1 VPDGCIDAY
10 ITTSPPLLRPFSA
23 IFKTRLSF
31 RITSNMGVKTSDGGV
46 PTYWGTSGRRLQM
59 LITTVAITDF
69 LLFGYDQ
76 GVMSGI
82 ISSPAFVERF
92 PEVEQ
97 DKTFQ
102 TWEGFIVSIYAV
114 GCFFGACFILQLGDW
129 LGRRKSIF
137 IGAWVMIIGV
147 IIQITAMPAA
157 RGVPGQSVGATA
169 QFIVGRFLTGI
180 GNGIN
185 TSTVPTYQAECSKS
199 HNRGKL
205 ICIEG
210 SCVAIGT
217 LIAYWIDF
225 GCLYGPPELTWR
237 FPIAFQLVFA
247 MIVLGVTLGLPE
259 SPRWLMTKD
268 RIEESR
274 VILASLAD
282 KPVEDEEVS
291 LQLNV
296 ISDAIRASGI
306 DGHSTP
312 FKVLFT
318 GGKTQH
324 LRRLLLG
331 AGSQMMQQLSGCN
344 AVIYYFPILFQSA
357 LGTTHTLALLLGG
370 INMIVYSLAATSSWY
385 YVERIGRRKLFL
397 IGTVGQCL
405 SMLLT
410 MACLIPGDPQS
421 AKGAAVGLFTYI
433 AFFGATWLPL
443 PWLYPAE
450 INPLRTRAKANALST
465 TSNWIWNFFIVMI
478 TPVLIAS
485 INWGTYLFFAVLN
498 AIFIPIL
505 YFLYPETAGR
515 SLEEIDLIFA
525 KGFMENMNYVK
536 AAQQLPKIADNEV
549 DQRARELGFVSS
561 DDESPMGKDR
571 MSRDVEK
578 AEGLN
583 TNPGGLAA

>member
-1 VPDGCIDAY
+1 MYQCLYNHQSSSA
-10 ITTSPPLLRPFSA
+10 PPFLRDLQ
-23 IFKTRLSF
+23 TRLSF

-59 LITTVAITDF
+59 LISTVAITDF

-282 KPVEDEEVS
+282 KPVDDEEVS
-291 LQLNV
+291 MQLNV
-296 ISDAIRASGI
+296 ISDAIRASGG

-485 INWGTYLFFAVLN
+485 INWGTYLFFGVLN
-498 AIFIPIL
+498 ALFIPIL

-536 AAQQLPKIADNEV
+536 AAQQLPKIADGEV

>member
-1 VPDGCIDAY
+1 
-10 ITTSPPLLRPFSA
+10 
-23 IFKTRLSF
+23 
-31 RITSNMGVKTSDGGV
+31 
-46 PTYWGTSGRRLQM
+46 
-59 LITTVAITDF
+59 
-69 LLFGYDQ
+69 
-76 GVMSGI
+76 
-82 ISSPAFVERF
+82 
-92 PEVEQ
+92 
-97 DKTFQ
+97 
-102 TWEGFIVSIYAV
+102 
-114 GCFFGACFILQLGDW
+114 
-129 LGRRKSIF
+129 
-137 IGAWVMIIGV
+137 VMIIGV

-282 KPVEDEEVS
+282 KPVDDEEVS
-291 LQLNV
+291 MQLNV
-296 ISDAIRASGI
+296 ISDAIRASGG

-485 INWGTYLFFAVLN
+485 INWGTYLFFGVLN
-498 AIFIPIL
+498 ALFIPIL

-536 AAQQLPKIADNEV
+536 AAQQLPKIADGEV